1 MPNWREGRVQ
11 AVERVDDAA
20 EADARVLD
28 HLARLGCD
36 PSQPRECR
44 HYLYVPGREPAAAVA
59 GALVR
64 DGWDAE
70 AEDVGDAWLVTATTF
85 ASLTDATV
93 RATRLRL
100 ELLAAAHSGQ
110 YDGWEAAAD

>member
-1 MPNWREGRVQ
+1 MRSWREGRVQ
-11 AVERVDDAA
+11 AVERVVDAA

-36 PSQPRECR
+36 PASPRECR
-44 HYLYVPGREPAAAVA
+44 HYLYVPGKQAAAAVA
-59 GALVR
+59 GALAR
-64 DGWDAE
+64 DGWVA
-70 AEDVGDAWLVTATTF
+70 ATEDEGDAWLVTASTVT
-85 ASLTDATV
+85 ALTDATV

-100 ELLAAAHSGQ
+100 ELLAAAHRGQ